1 MQFPVSMKIEPS
13 QSGKTFG
20 VALVKDDKV
29 LLVVKGCKL
38 ANGSN
43 GQFVSGPSAKMDNGE
58 WFRYLYMDKQFGDY
72 VTKLAIEAMPKEPQ
86 QSRQAAPPSHE
97 DVPFAKRKDY

>member
-1 MQFPVSMKIEPS
+1 MQFPVSVKIEPS
-13 QSGKTFG
+13 KSGKTFG

-72 VTKLAIEAMPKEPQ
+72 VTKLAIEAMPNEPQ
-86 QSRQAAPPSHE
+86 QSKPKAADLES
-97 DVPFAKRKDY
+97 DIPF

>member
-1 MQFPVSMKIEPS
+1 
-13 QSGKTFG
+13 
-20 VALVKDDKV
+20 
-29 LLVVKGCKL
+29 
-38 ANGSN
+38 
-43 GQFVSGPSAKMDNGE
+43 MDNGE

-72 VTKLAIEAMPKEPQ
+72 VTKLAIEAMPKELQ

>member
-1 MQFPVSMKIEPS
+1 MQFPISVKIEPS

-86 QSRQAAPPSHE
+86 QSKPKAASLE
-97 DVPFAKRKDY
+97 SDIPFN

>member
-1 MQFPVSMKIEPS
+1 MQFPVSVKIEPS

-29 LLVVKGCKL
+29 LMVVKGCKI
-38 ANGSN
+38 ANGIN
-43 GQFVSGPSAKMDNGE
+43 GQFVAGPSAKMGDGE
-58 WFRYLYMDKQFGDY
+58 WFHYLYMDKDFGNY

-86 QSRQAAPPSHE
+86 RNAQAAPPDMS
-97 DVPFAKRKDY
+97 DVPF

>member
-1 MQFPVSMKIEPS
+1 MQFPVSVKIEMS

-29 LLVVKGCKL
+29 LMVVKGCKL
-38 ANGSN
+38 ATGSN

-72 VTKLAIEAMPKEPQ
+72 VTKLAIEAMPKE
-86 QSRQAAPPSHE
+86 QASSKAKDLTD
-97 DVPFAKRKDY
+97 DVPF

>member
-1 MQFPVSMKIEPS
+1 MQFPVSVKIEPS

-43 GQFVSGPSAKMDNGE
+43 GQFVSGP
-58 WFRYLYMDKQFGDY
+58 
-72 VTKLAIEAMPKEPQ
+72 
-86 QSRQAAPPSHE
+86 
-97 DVPFAKRKDY
+97 

>member
-1 MQFPVSMKIEPS
+1 MQFPVSVKIEPS
-13 QSGKTFG
+13 KSGKTFG

-72 VTKLAIEAMPKEPQ
+72 VTKLAIEAMPKAPQ
-86 QSRQAAPPSHE
+86 QSNPKAADLES
-97 DVPFAKRKDY
+97 DIPF